1 MAERSRDV
9 PLVLLDVAIGTA
21 MTGLGGLARGRDA
34 VSRLAAPVTAPATR
48 AARTVADRLP
58 AVLDGPLRVRGQ
70 AQRAA
75 ARTVAESWLGQ
86 LVPRLVAVVLDRLD
100 LTELVIGRVDLD
112 RVAEQLDIEAV
123 LDRLDLTELV
133 IRRVDLDRV
142 AQQLDVEAVLDRLD
156 LTELVIGR
164 VDLDRV
170 ARRLDVEAVLDRL
183 DLTELVIRRVDLD
196 RVAQHLDVEAVLDRL
211 DLTELVVSRVDLDRI
226 ARTLDIEAIAN
237 RLDLNALAARID
249 LIGLAEQVVV
259 GIDLPQLIR
268 DSTGSVASE
277 GIAGMR
283 MQGMEADQA
292 LAHFVDRVLR
302 RRPRRPQPE
311 QGPDGDRTA
320 TDDDAAVLDGRAR

>member
-1 MAERSRDV
+1 MVERSRDV
-9 PLVLLDVAIGTA
+9 PLALLDVAIGTA
-21 MTGLGGLARGRDA
+21 VSGLGGLARGRDV
-34 VSRLAAPVTAPATR
+34 VSRLAAPVTGPATR

-58 AVLDGPLRVRGQ
+58 AVLDGPLRAGGQ

-75 ARTVAESWLGQ
+75 ARTVVEGWLGY
-86 LVPRLVAVVLDRLD
+86 LVPRLV
-100 LTELVIGRVDLD
+100 
-112 RVAEQLDIEAV
+112 EAV

-133 IRRVDLDRV
+133 VRRVDLDRV

-156 LTELVIGR
+156 LTELVVSR
-164 VDLDRV
+164 VDLNRV
-170 ARRLDVEAVLDRL
+170 AQQLDVEAVLDRL
-183 DLTELVIRRVDLD
+183 DLTELVVRRVDLD
-196 RVAQHLDVEAVLDRL
+196 RVAQRLDVEAVLDRL

-226 ARTLDIEAIAN
+226 AGGLDIEAIAYG
-237 RLDLNALAARID
+237 LDLNALAARID

-277 GIAGMR
+277 GVAGMR

-302 RRPRRPQPE
+302 RRPRHPQPE
-311 QGPDGDRTA
+311 HGPDGQEPA
-320 TDDDAAVLDGRAR
+320 TDDGAAVLDGQAR

>member
-1 MAERSRDV
+1 MAERSRQV

-21 MTGLGGLARGRDA
+21 ASGLGRLARGRDA
-34 VSRLAAPVTAPATR
+34 VSRLAAPVTAPAAWAVR
-48 AARTVADRLP
+48 AVAGRLP
-58 AVLDGPLRVRGQ
+58 AALDGPLRASGQ

-75 ARTVAESWLGQ
+75 ARAAVASVLAY
-86 LVPRLVAVVLDRLD
+86 LVPRLV
-100 LTELVIGRVDLD
+100 G
-112 RVAEQLDIEAV
+112 AV

-133 IRRVDLDRV
+133 VSRVDLDRV
-142 AQQLDVEAVLDRLD
+142 AAQLDVEAVLDRLD
-156 LTELVIGR
+156 LTELVVSR

-170 ARRLDVEAVLDRL
+170 AARLDVEAVLDRL
-183 DLTELVIRRVDLD
+183 DLTELVVRRVDLD
-196 RVAQHLDVEAVLDRL
+196 RVAARLDVEAVLDRL

-226 ARTLDIEAIAN
+226 TRALDIEAIAY

-249 LIGLAEQVVV
+249 LVGLAEQVVV

-292 LAHFVDRVLR
+292 LTHFVDRVLR
-302 RRPRRPQPE
+302 RRPRTPQPE
-311 QGPDGDRTA
+311 RGPDGQRPAAEDG
-320 TDDDAAVLDGRAR
+320 AVLDGQAL

>member
-21 MTGLGGLARGRDA
+21 VTGLGGLARGRDA
-34 VSRLAAPVTAPATR
+34 VTRLAAPVAGPLAR
-48 AARTVADRLP
+48 AARTVAGRLP
-58 AVLDGPLRVRGQ
+58 AVPDGPLRARGQ
-70 AQRAA
+70 AQRDA
-75 ARTVAESWLGQ
+75 VEGVVEGWLGY
-86 LVPRLVAVVLDRLD
+86 LVPRLVAAVLDRLD
-100 LTELVIGRVDLD
+100 LTELVIRRVDLD
-112 RVAEQLDIEAV
+112 RVAQRLDIEAV

-142 AQQLDVEAVLDRLD
+142 AQRLD
-156 LTELVIGR
+156 I
-164 VDLDRV
+164 
-170 ARRLDVEAVLDRL
+170 EAVLDRL

-196 RVAQHLDVEAVLDRL
+196 RVAQRLDIEAVLDRL

-226 ARTLDIEAIAN
+226 AGTLDIEAIAY
-237 RLDLNALAARID
+237 RLDLDALAARID

-302 RRPRRPQPE
+302 RRPRPPQPE
-311 QGPDGDRTA
+311 QGPDGQRPA
-320 TDDDAAVLDGRAR
+320 AAGDAAVLDGRVP

>member
-21 MTGLGGLARGRDA
+21 ASGLGGLARGGRA
-34 VSRLAAPVTAPATR
+34 VTRLAAPVTGPAAR
-48 AARTVADRLP
+48 AARTVTDRLP
-58 AVLDGPLRVRGQ
+58 AVLDGPVRASGQ

-75 ARTVAESWLGQ
+75 ARAASESWLGY
-86 LVPRLVAVVLDRLD
+86 LVPRLVA
-100 LTELVIGRVDLD
+100 
-112 RVAEQLDIEAV
+112 
-123 LDRLDLTELV
+123 
-133 IRRVDLDRV
+133 
-142 AQQLDVEAVLDRLD
+142 AVLDRLD

-170 ARRLDVEAVLDRL
+170 AQHLDVEAVLDRL

-211 DLTELVVSRVDLDRI
+211 DLTELVIRRVDLDRVAQHLDVEAVLDRLDLTELVTSRVDLDRI
-226 ARTLDIEAIAN
+226 AGTLDIEAIAY

-277 GIAGMR
+277 GIAGVR

-292 LAHFVDRVLR
+292 LTQLVDRLLR
-302 RRPRRPQPE
+302 RRRRPPLPPE
-311 QGPDGDRTA
+311 QGPEQGPEQA
-320 TDDDAAVLDGRAR
+320 TDGQQPAIEDGAVLDGQPR

>member
-21 MTGLGGLARGRDA
+21 VTGLGGLARGRDA
-34 VSRLAAPVTAPATR
+34 VTRLAAPVAGPVAR
-48 AARTVADRLP
+48 AARTVAGRLP
-58 AVLDGPLRVRGQ
+58 TVPDGPLRARGQ
-70 AQRAA
+70 AQRDAVQA
-75 ARTVAESWLGQ
+75 VVEGWLGY

-100 LTELVIGRVDLD
+100 LTELVIRRVDLD
-112 RVAEQLDIEAV
+112 RVAQRLDIEAV

-142 AQQLDVEAVLDRLD
+142 AQRLDIEAVLDRLD
-156 LTELVIGR
+156 LTG
-164 VDLDRV
+164 
-170 ARRLDVEAVLDRL
+170 
-183 DLTELVIRRVDLD
+183 LVIRRVDLD
-196 RVAQHLDVEAVLDRL
+196 R
-211 DLTELVVSRVDLDRI
+211 I
-226 ARTLDIEAIAN
+226 AGTLDIEAIAY
-237 RLDLNALAARID
+237 RLDLDALAARID
-249 LIGLAEQVVV
+249 LIGLAEQVVL

-302 RRPRRPQPE
+302 RRPRPPQPE
-311 QGPDGDRTA
+311 QGPDGQRPAAAGDA
-320 TDDDAAVLDGRAR
+320 ADAAVLNGRAP

>member
-21 MTGLGGLARGRDA
+21 ASGLGGLARGRRA
-34 VSRLAAPVTAPATR
+34 VSRVAAPVTRPA
-48 AARTVADRLP
+48 AWAVRTVADRVP
-58 AVLDGPLRVRGQ
+58 AVFDGPLRASGQ

-75 ARTVAESWLGQ
+75 ARAASESWLGY
-86 LVPRLVAVVLDRLD
+86 LVPRLVAAVLDRLD
-100 LTELVIGRVDLD
+100 LTELVTRRVDLD
-112 RVAEQLDIEAV
+112 RVAQHLDIEAV

-133 IRRVDLDRV
+133 IRRVDLNRV
-142 AQQLDVEAVLDRLD
+142 AQELDVEAVLDRLD
-156 LTELVIGR
+156 LTELVVSR

-170 ARRLDVEAVLDRL
+170 ARA
-183 DLTELVIRRVDLD
+183 
-196 RVAQHLDVEAVLDRL
+196 LDVEAVLDRL

-226 ARTLDIEAIAN
+226 ARALDIEAIAG

-277 GIAGMR
+277 GVAGVR
-283 MQGMEADQA
+283 MGGMEADQA

-302 RRPRRPQPE
+302 RRPRHPPPE
-311 QGPDGDRTA
+311 QGPDGQRPA
-320 TDDDAAVLDGRAR
+320 DAAALLDGQAR

>member
-34 VSRLAAPVTAPATR
+34 VTRLAAPVTAPATR

-58 AVLDGPLRVRGQ
+58 VVLDGPLRVRGQ

-75 ARTVAESWLGQ
+75 ARAVAESWLGQ
-86 LVPRLVAVVLDRLD
+86 IVPRLVAV
-100 LTELVIGRVDLD
+100 
-112 RVAEQLDIEAV
+112 V

-142 AQQLDVEAVLDRLD
+142 AQHLDV
-156 LTELVIGR
+156 G
-164 VDLDRV
+164 
-170 ARRLDVEAVLDRL
+170 AVLDRL

-196 RVAQHLDVEAVLDRL
+196 RVAQHLDIGAVLDQL

-302 RRPRRPQPE
+302 RRSRRPQSE
-311 QGPDGDRTA
+311 HGPDGQQSDGPDGQQLEQQPA
-320 TDDDAAVLDGRAR
+320 ADDGAVLDGRAR

>member
-21 MTGLGGLARGRDA
+21 ASGLGGLTRGGRA
-34 VSRLAAPVTAPATR
+34 VTRLAAPVTGPAAR
-48 AARTVADRLP
+48 AARTVTDRLP
-58 AVLDGPLRVRGQ
+58 AVLDGPVRASGQ

-75 ARTVAESWLGQ
+75 ARAASESWLGY
-86 LVPRLVAVVLDRLD
+86 LVPRLVAAVLDRLD

-112 RVAEQLDIEAV
+112 RVAQHLDVDAV

-142 AQQLDVEAVLDRLD
+142 AQH
-156 LTELVIGR
+156 
-164 VDLDRV
+164 
-170 ARRLDVEAVLDRL
+170 LDVEAVLDRL

-211 DLTELVVSRVDLDRI
+211 DLTELVTSRV
-226 ARTLDIEAIAN
+226 
-237 RLDLNALAARID
+237 D

-277 GIAGMR
+277 GIAGVR

-292 LAHFVDRVLR
+292 LTQLVDRLLR
-302 RRPRRPQPE
+302 RRRRPPPPE
-311 QGPDGDRTA
+311 QGPEQA
-320 TDDDAAVLDGRAR
+320 TDGQQPAIGDGAVLDGQPR

>member
-9 PLVLLDVAIGTA
+9 PLVLLDMAIGTA
-21 MTGLGGLARGRDA
+21 VAGLGGLARGRDA
-34 VSRLAAPVTAPATR
+34 VTRLAAPVTTPAVR
-48 AARTVADRLP
+48 AARTVTDRLP
-58 AVLDGPLRVRGQ
+58 AVLDGPMRARGQ

-75 ARTVAESWLGQ
+75 TRAAAESWLGY
-86 LVPRLVAVVLDRLD
+86 LVPRLVAAVLDRLD
-100 LTELVIGRVDLD
+100 LTELVIRRVDLD
-112 RVAEQLDIEAV
+112 RVAQQLDVEAV

-156 LTELVIGR
+156 LTELV
-164 VDLDRV
+164 
-170 ARRLDVEAVLDRL
+170 
-183 DLTELVIRRVDLD
+183 
-196 RVAQHLDVEAVLDRL
+196 
-211 DLTELVVSRVDLDRI
+211 VSRVDLDRI
-226 ARTLDIEAIAN
+226 ARALDIEAIAD

-277 GIAGMR
+277 GIAEVR

-292 LAHFVDRVLR
+292 LTHLVDRVLR
-302 RRPRRPQPE
+302 RRPRRPQQE
-311 QGPDGDRTA
+311 QGPDGDRPA
-320 TDDDAAVLDGRAR
+320 ADCDAAVLDGQAR